1 MYSHSAGCPGQGTR
15 WGEEGKWSNTTHQ
28 CLSPRQSLHVGS
40 LLSCTS
46 EPGLLPHAPSHNR
59 KKEEKKKKKKTT
71 QNKTQTSFSADYFFF
86 LTSFFIFFLSEVS
99 DFGVVHS
106 LNLVGS
112 LAGVIQQSSVILV
125 SKSMSQVVR
134 RTAPAWDGER
144 ATW

>member
-1 MYSHSAGCPGQGTR
+1 MPLPQQK
-15 WGEEGKWSNTTHQ
+15 EG
-28 CLSPRQSLHVGS
+28 G
-40 LLSCTS
+40 
-46 EPGLLPHAPSHNR
+46 
-59 KKEEKKKKKKTT
+59 KKKKKRKRQHKT
-71 QNKTQTSFSADYFFF
+71 KPKPHSLLIFFFF